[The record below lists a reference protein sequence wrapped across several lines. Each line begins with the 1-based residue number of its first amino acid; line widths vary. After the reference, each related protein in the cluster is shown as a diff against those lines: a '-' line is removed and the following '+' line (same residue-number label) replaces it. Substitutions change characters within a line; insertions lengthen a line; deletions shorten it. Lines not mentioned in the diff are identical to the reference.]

1 MTKRLYKLMDW
12 ARIEGVVYSEE
23 DNPHDF
29 LGVKK
34 ELTGYLFQTF
44 LPYAKKV
51 SVVVKAG
58 NDAKE
63 YPMELVD
70 EEGFYAAYVTK
81 LQAFDKI
88 KYYYNVTKE
97 DGTVTLIDDPY
108 RFKSTIDDN
117 VLRKFNAGICYDT
130 TCAIPIPRASSTA
143 CPI

>member
-51 SVVVKAG
+51 SVFLPES
-58 NDAKE
+58 N
-63 YPMELVD
+63 
-70 EEGFYAAYVTK
+70 
-81 LQAFDKI
+81 
-88 KYYYNVTKE
+88 
-97 DGTVTLIDDPY
+97 
-108 RFKSTIDDN
+108 
-117 VLRKFNAGICYDT
+117 
-130 TCAIPIPRASSTA
+130 
-143 CPI
+143 